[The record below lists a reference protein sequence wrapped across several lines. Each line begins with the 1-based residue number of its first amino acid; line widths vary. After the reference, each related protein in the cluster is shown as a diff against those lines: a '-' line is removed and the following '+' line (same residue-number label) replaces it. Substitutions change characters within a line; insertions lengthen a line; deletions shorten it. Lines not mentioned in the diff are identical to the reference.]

1 MSESIRQKMREL
13 EKQVEYHMHL
23 YYDLDAPELEDYEYD
38 RLIHSLMDLEEQYPQ
53 YASPNSP
60 TKRVGGKAQNTFR
73 EVTHKVQMGSLQDV
87 FSIDELRAFDA
98 RVREVVPNPIYV
110 VEQKIDG
117 LSVSLEY
124 HNGEL
129 TIGSTRGDGFTGED
143 VTENL
148 RTIRSI
154 PLRLP
159 KALPLL
165 EVRGEVY
172 MPVTSFQRL
181 VREQELREETPAK
194 NPRNAAAGSLR
205 QKDPKI
211 AAARGL
217 DIFCFNVQQLEG
229 MTCPSHSKSLELMRE
244 LGFPISPDYKVF
256 DSMEDAIQQVE
267 KIGELRGTLGY
278 QIDGAVIKVDSFTD
292 REALG
297 STAKYPKW
305 AVAFKYPPEEK
316 ETVLRDIILQVGRT
330 GAVTPT
336 AEFDPIELAG
346 TTVSRATLHNQD
358 FITQLGVNIGDTI
371 VVRKA
376 GDIIPE
382 VIAVKAHP
390 AGEPAFTLPTHCP
403 SCGTLLVRD
412 PEVAVIRCPNI
423 SCPAQILRSLI
434 HFCSRAAMD
443 IEGLGEAV
451 CEQLLNNHLAR
462 TPADLYRL
470 TKDDLMSLEG
480 FKDKKAENILSALER
495 SKHNELGSLLFGL
508 GIRNIGDKA
517 AKLLATRFGTL
528 EAVESATKD
537 ELLSIDGF
545 GEVMAESV
553 LQYFADEHNRKL
565 CSDLLALGLEPWV
578 PKQASAALAGMTF
591 VITGTLPNYS
601 REEMQD
607 LIEKNGGK
615 ASGSVSKKTSYVVA
629 GESAGSKLTKAQ
641 SLGIPVLNEQEL
653 LELIERGS

>member
-1 MSESIRQKMREL
+1 MDLIFAQKRAKELRDTLNYHIYKYYVENDNEISDDEYDRLMREL
-13 EKQVEYHMHL
+13 EEI
-23 YYDLDAPELEDYEYD
+23 ES
-38 RLIHSLMDLEEQYPQ
+38 IYP
-53 YASPNSP
+53 ALKTPDSP
-60 TKRVGGKAQNTFR
+60 TSRVSGSVDGQFESVR
-73 EVTHKVQMGSLQDV
+73 HPVRMESLQDA
-87 FSIDELRAFDA
+87 FGYDEMRDFDR
-98 RVREVVPNPIYV
+98 RVKAVCPNAKYV
-110 VEQKIDG
+110 VEPKIDG

-124 HNGEL
+124 RDSVFTL
-129 TIGSTRGDGFTGED
+129 GSTRGDGDVGEN
-143 VTENL
+143 VTANL
-148 RTIRSI
+148 RTVRSI
-154 PLRLP
+154 PLRIKEDLT
-159 KALPLL
+159 LL
-165 EVRGEVY
+165 EVRGETY
-172 MPVTSFQRL
+172 MPRSVFAEL
-181 VREQELREETPAK
+181 VAKQDADGEKPFK

-205 QKDPKI
+205 QKDPKVTSK
-211 AAARGL
+211 RML
-217 DIFCFNVQQLEG
+217 DIFVFNIQRIEG
-229 MTCPSHSKSLELMRE
+229 KTITSHKESLDYIKSL
-244 LGFPISPDYKVF
+244 GFKTVPFYTLCDTIEEALDEIKR
-256 DSMEDAIQQVE
+256 
-267 KIGELRGTLGY
+267 IGEIRNTLSFD
-278 QIDGAVIKVDSFTD
+278 IDGAVVKVNDFSD
-292 REALG
+292 REKLG
-297 STAKYPKW
+297 STAKFPKW
-305 AVAFKYPPEEK
+305 AAAFKYPPEEK
-316 ETVLRDIILQVGRT
+316 ETVLRNVILQVGRT

-358 FITQLGVNIGDTI
+358 FINQLGVNIGDTI

-382 VIAVKAHP
+382 VIAVRNHP
-390 AGEPAFTLPTHCP
+390 KDKPAFTLPSHCP

-480 FKDKKAENILSALER
+480 FKDKKAENILSALDR

-545 GEVMAESV
+545 GDIKS
-553 LQYFADEHNRKL
+553 
-565 CSDLLALGLEPWV
+565 
-578 PKQASAALAGMTF
+578 
-591 VITGTLPNYS
+591 
-601 REEMQD
+601 
-607 LIEKNGGK
+607 
-615 ASGSVSKKTSYVVA
+615 
-629 GESAGSKLTKAQ
+629 
-641 SLGIPVLNEQEL
+641 SLV
-653 LELIERGS
+653 R

>member
-1 MSESIRQKMREL
+1 MSEDIRREMREL
-13 EKQVEYHMHL
+13 EKKVEYHMHL
-23 YYDLDAPELEDYEYD
+23 YYDLDRPELEDYEYD
-38 RLIHSLMDLEEQYPQ
+38 RLIHHLMDLEEQYPQ

-87 FSIDELRAFDA
+87 FSTDELRAFDL
-98 RVREVVPNPIYV
+98 RVREEVPNPTYV

-124 HNGEL
+124 HDGEL
-129 TIGSTRGDGFTGED
+129 AVGSTRGDGFTGED

-159 KALPLL
+159 QPLPLL

-172 MPVTSFQRL
+172 MPVRSFNRL
-181 VREQELREETPAK
+181 VREQELREEPIAK

-229 MTCPSHSKSLELMRE
+229 LTCQSHSKSLELMKE
-244 LGFPISPDYKVF
+244 LGFPVSPDYKVF
-256 DSMEDAIQQVE
+256 DNIEDAIKQVE

-292 REALG
+292 RERLG

-305 AVAFKYPPEEK
+305 AVAYKYPPEEK
-316 ETVLRDIILQVGRT
+316 ETVLRNVILQVGRT

-358 FITQLGVNIGDTI
+358 FINQLGVNIGDTI

-382 VIAVKAHP
+382 VIAVRNHP
-390 AGEPAFTLPTHCP
+390 KDKPAFTLPSHCP

-412 PEVAVIRCPNI
+412 PEVAAIRCPNI

-434 HFCSRAAMD
+434 HFCSRNAMD
-443 IEGLGEAV
+443 IEGLGEAA
-451 CEQLLNNHLAR
+451 CEQLLRSGLAK
-462 TPADLYRL
+462 TPADL
-470 TKDDLMSLEG
+470 
-480 FKDKKAENILSALER
+480 
-495 SKHNELGSLLFGL
+495 
-508 GIRNIGDKA
+508 
-517 AKLLATRFGTL
+517 
-528 EAVESATKD
+528 
-537 ELLSIDGF
+537 
-545 GEVMAESV
+545 
-553 LQYFADEHNRKL
+553 
-565 CSDLLALGLEPWV
+565 
-578 PKQASAALAGMTF
+578 
-591 VITGTLPNYS
+591 
-601 REEMQD
+601 
-607 LIEKNGGK
+607 
-615 ASGSVSKKTSYVVA
+615 
-629 GESAGSKLTKAQ
+629 
-641 SLGIPVLNEQEL
+641 
-653 LELIERGS
+653 